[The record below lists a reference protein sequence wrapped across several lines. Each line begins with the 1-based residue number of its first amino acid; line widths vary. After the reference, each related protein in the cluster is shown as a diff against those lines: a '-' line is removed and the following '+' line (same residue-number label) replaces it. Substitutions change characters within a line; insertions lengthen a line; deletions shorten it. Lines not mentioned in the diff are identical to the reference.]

1 RFLRDRNA
9 TLWPAGA
16 VVLGLAASA
25 LFLGFAPRLR
35 HLADRYLYRPA
46 YDTRALVREGSR
58 AMGTFADPARV
69 ASAMA
74 DLIDRAFHPE
84 SLAVL
89 VRLRERDA
97 FVPIA
102 TRHVGPTAVWP
113 LEPVSGNSALIREL
127 SEGAAALVRDHV
139 GARPGSV
146 EPGEVLRDLLGW
158 SAEVAV
164 PVRNGRL
171 MAVILL
177 GPKLSGDSFFAD
189 DLDLLEIL
197 ASELAI
203 GLKNAQLYHEIVSI

>member
-84 SLAVL
+84 GLAIL
-89 VRLRERDA
+89 LRIRARDA
-97 FVPIA
+97 FAALLTHHVP
-102 TRHVGPTAVWP
+102 PTAPSPPDP
-113 LEPVSGNSALIREL
+113 LS
-127 SEGAAALVRDHV
+127 
-139 GARPGSV
+139 
-146 EPGEVLRDLLGW
+146 
-158 SAEVAV
+158 
-164 PVRNGRL
+164 
-171 MAVILL
+171 
-177 GPKLSGDSFFAD
+177 
-189 DLDLLEIL
+189 L
-197 ASELAI
+197 AT
-203 GLKNAQLYHEIVSI
+203 H